1 MKWYKISQTPG
12 ECQVQVY
19 SDDFWVSP
27 DEKEE
32 QGEQR
37 GAEEQGEGAETKLL
51 SDWSYKMEYR
61 SIYTEME
68 LGMSIYGDK

>member
-51 SDWSYKMEYR
+51 SD
-61 SIYTEME
+61 
-68 LGMSIYGDK
+68 